1 MDTIRKGAAIHP
13 MNSPRYSPDLVHLVQ
28 HPDTLNS
35 CVHITYT
42 GGWETEYLLY
52 LLYLKQSTYSAYWP
66 PAPRHLELARAH
78 YVHVLSFAR
87 AFACVCP
94 CAHVRATAM
103 RSFERQDLQGG
114 RLGSRGREGERG
126 KDERTGKLYA
136 QKEGISLSLPP
147 VLPLPA
153 GAEFQRSWIQR
164 SWIQRS

>member
-1 MDTIRKGAAIHP
+1 MT
-13 MNSPRYSPDLVHLVQ
+13 SPRYSPDLVHLVQ

-52 LLYLKQSTYSAYWP
+52 LLYLLYLYLKQSTYSAYWP
-66 PAPRHLELARAH
+66 PAPRHLELVRAH
-78 YVHVLSFAR
+78 YVHELSFAR
-87 AFACVCP
+87 AIACVRP
-94 CAHVRATAM
+94 CAHVRATAL
-103 RSFERQDLQGG
+103 RSFTRQGL
-114 RLGSRGREGERG
+114 RLGNRGREGGRG

-153 GAEFQRSWIQR
+153 GAGFRGRWENLRDQTLL
-164 SWIQRS
+164 